1 MAHPDSSAA
10 TTLPRWIGWRAEHHG
25 SRPAIVFIHDD
36 QSETSWTYDE
46 LWRRS
51 CVVADRLLSLDV
63 PRKGDIDHAAPRALL
78 LYPPGIEFLAG
89 FLGCQIA
96 GWIPVPTCY
105 PKPGREMPRLDSAAK
120 DCLPAAILGD
130 RATIQGVDADKLCDQ
145 ARMATLVI
153 TSIDDADIDR
163 GILNEPVIAPERM
176 KELLSAIS
184 PDTIALLQYTSG
196 STNDP
201 KGVMVRQR
209 NVMANLEAIR
219 VGFGI
224 DWQAD
229 DSDTIDGG
237 VFWLPFFHDMGLI
250 GGILEPLYVGGQ
262 TILMSPR
269 SFLQRPLRWL
279 QAISD
284 HGAMITGAPN
294 FAYQLCVDR
303 ISPDQTDKLNLS
315 NWRIAFSGAEPVLPR
330 TLQDFASRFAA
341 SGFRSDAFYP
351 CYGLAEATLLAAGG
365 DGPGQP
371 SVLTVDRESLGSG
384 TPIVSPDGRGGAF
397 QKLVSCGTPSQGTE
411 LAIVDLENGLEV
423 DERIVGEI
431 WLRGKSVTGGYWNRD
446 VENAEQF
453 NASLADGRG
462 GFARTGDLGFIHDGQ
477 LYVTGRL
484 KDVVILR
491 GRNLFPQDIEA
502 TTRETIGPDG
512 GQVAAFA
519 VDGGRG
525 EALAIVAELPR
536 RFDET
541 KSAEL
546 VRAIR
551 RAVIDIHEVD
561 PRHVWLVRQAT
572 VPLTSSGK
580 IQRSRCREL
589 FDAAQTDDSVL
600 KVRHR
605 YDRASAGEQVPIDL
619 PGLPANP
626 TADDHAAILAET
638 ESWMTQWLV
647 ARAGVAPGDVELDKP
662 FADYGLDSMTAV
674 EMSGEIEDWSG
685 VELTPIVAWNY
696 PTVSR
701 LSEFIAQQIV
711 GTAAAPAPPND
722 ISEAELDSLLS
733 EIEHLSDDEIN
744 HALADKRRP

>member
-1 MAHPDSSAA
+1 MAHPDFSAA

-25 SRPAIVFIHDD
+25 DREALVFVADD
-36 QSETSWTYDE
+36 QAETTWTYAE
-46 LWRRS
+46 LWQRS
-51 CVVADRLLSLDV
+51 CIVADRLLKLNAS
-63 PRKGDIDHAAPRALL
+63 REGDIDHAAPRALL
-78 LYPPGIEFLAG
+78 LYPPGIEFMAG

-105 PKPGREMPRLDSAAK
+105 PKPGREMPRLDSAAR
-120 DCLPAAILGD
+120 DCDPSAILGD
-130 RATIQGVDADKLCDQ
+130 RAAIEGIDPDKICEA
-145 ARMATLVI
+145 ARAATLVI
-153 TSIDDADIDR
+153 TGIDDDEMNA
-163 GILNEPVIAPERM
+163 GILREPVFAPERM
-176 KELLSAIS
+176 AELLAAIS

-196 STNDP
+196 STSDP

-224 DWQAD
+224 DWQVHDREETA
-229 DSDTIDGG
+229 GG

-250 GGILEPLYVGGQ
+250 GGILEPLYVGGR
-262 TILMSPR
+262 TVLMSPR

-284 HGAMITGAPN
+284 YGAMITGAPN

-303 ISPDQTDKLNLS
+303 ISPEQTDKLDLS
-315 NWRIAFSGAEPVLPR
+315 RWRIAFSGAEPVLPR
-330 TLQDFASRFAA
+330 TLNDFASRFAA
-341 SGFRSDAFYP
+341 CGFSSAAFYP

-365 DGPGQP
+365 DGPGEP
-371 SVLTVDRESLGSG
+371 EFLTVDRESLGTG
-384 TPIVSPDGRGGAF
+384 NPIVLAGGRGAAF
-397 QKLVSCGTPSQGTE
+397 QKLVSCGTPSLGTE
-411 LAIVDLENGLEV
+411 LAIVDLKTGLEV
-423 DERIVGEI
+423 EPRTVGEI
-431 WLRGKSVTGGYWNRD
+431 WLRGKSVTTGYWNRD
-446 VENAEQF
+446 EENAEQF

-462 GFARTGDLGFIHDGQ
+462 GFARTGDLGFVHEGQ

-502 TTRETIGPDG
+502 TTRETIGPEG
-512 GQVAAFA
+512 GQAAAFA
-519 VDGGRG
+519 IDGGRG

-536 RFDET
+536 RFDEGG
-541 KSAEL
+541 AADL

-551 RAVIDIHEVD
+551 RAVIDVHEVD
-561 PRHVWLVRQAT
+561 PRSVWLVRQAT

-580 IQRSRCREL
+580 IQRSRTREM
-589 FDAAQTDDSVL
+589 FDASGDDDSIL
-600 KVRHR
+600 NVRYR
-605 YDRASAGEQVPIDL
+605 YDRASAGEQIPIDL
-619 PGLPANP
+619 PRLPADP
-626 TADDHAAILAET
+626 TPDDHAAILAET
-638 ESWMTQWLV
+638 ESWMTQWLI
-647 ARAGVAPGDVELDKP
+647 ARAGVAPGDVDLDKP

-674 EMSGEIEDWSG
+674 EMSGEIEDWSD

-711 GTAAAPAPPND
+711 GTAAEPDPTNEL
-722 ISEAELDSLLS
+722 SEAELDGLLS
-733 EIEHLSDDEIN
+733 EIEQLSDDEIN